1 MTLKIRM
8 EHRHPPKS
16 PYTMLYLDILTFVLY
31 FLLFPFKGQ
40 CFCCCPK
47 AFCPKGDTT
56 SSICSTRSSK
66 KPSVKRANVLLT
78 LGQGYACIF
87 PENEQSPGQFPL
99 GCIQP
104 GEYPRVLW
112 TDEAPEDR
120 QQTHQEEMFQ
130 DEE

>member
-1 MTLKIRM
+1 MFFIFYFFPLKDNAFAVA
-8 EHRHPPKS
+8 PKHS
-16 PYTMLYLDILTFVLY
+16 ALKETQTQVYVQQEVL
-31 FLLFPFKGQ
+31 KHH
-40 CFCCCPK
+40 
-47 AFCPKGDTT
+47 
-56 SSICSTRSSK
+56 
-66 KPSVKRANVLLT
+66 LLT